1 MPLMDRWKSA
11 LSGLD
16 DGNSQCSKDL
26 LLAASFVRSLES
38 TDQAVNLEIRQV
50 SQQLD
55 SLAKQLMSQSGAKAA

>member
-11 LSGLD
+11 LSGHD
-16 DGNSQCSKDL
+16 DSNSQCAKDL

-38 TDQAVNLEIRQV
+38 TDQTVNLEIRQV

-55 SLAKQLMSQSGAKAA
+55 DLAKQLMSQSGAKAA